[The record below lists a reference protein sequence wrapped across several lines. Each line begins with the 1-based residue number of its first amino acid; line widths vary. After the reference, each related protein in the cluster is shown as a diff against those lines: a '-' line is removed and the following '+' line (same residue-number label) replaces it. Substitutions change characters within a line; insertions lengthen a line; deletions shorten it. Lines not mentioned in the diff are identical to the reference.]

1 MPIQQESGGKVP
13 QNSNILKMSESLQSI
28 NRQMIKY
35 KNQPYHNSHIGPTPI
50 CPNLEKA
57 ATTKMATGVNRPQQV
72 LCVAESVN
80 KSNSS
85 SIH

>member
-35 KNQPYHNSHIGPTPI
+35 KNQPY
-50 CPNLEKA
+50 EK
-57 ATTKMATGVNRPQQV
+57 
-72 LCVAESVN
+72 N
-80 KSNSS
+80 KEL
-85 SIH
+85 